1 MDKNTIIGMVLIA
14 ALLFGY
20 SWYSQPSAE
29 EQRAA
34 FVQDSIAQAKKREL
48 EKAQKANAAAR
59 KQTEQQ
65 QAAADTTAL
74 FHAAMQGEE
83 QRVVLKNNKVEFTLN
98 SKGATVERAVVKN

>member
-34 FVQDSIAQAKKREL
+34 FVQDSIAQAKRE
-48 EKAQKANAAAR
+48 
-59 KQTEQQ
+59 
-65 QAAADTTAL
+65 
-74 FHAAMQGEE
+74 
-83 QRVVLKNNKVEFTLN
+83 N
-98 SKGATVERAVVKN
+98 SKRRKRPMPPPTSKPNSNRRLPTPQHSSMRPCRERNSGWC